1 MSIPY
6 EDTILIECDRNACDV
21 KQEDNKALW
30 TNQLNNSIM
39 MLPGDR
45 VEVFNSFIND
55 SGSGSTNPV
64 EFRGSNLK
72 KTHTIKQTLPLQNIV
87 LGENRGPVN
96 YRRFDAAVGELNF
109 YTAYSAYQTY
119 DEVVQLEDNVAKT
132 TINYY
137 KTMDGQSYVQLPR
150 RFYVP
155 SSLIPIVA
163 SSTLWQFDD
172 SDVFGRPHRERNDT
186 QATMGAG
193 LPADD
198 GNVYGY
204 VIEDLTSMR
213 FADLATTPGEIRI
226 WNLKNDNS
234 KYTIFRR
241 RLNCNP
247 LAENVP
253 ANFSVRG
260 ILYQGS
266 PDLTEFFPPYYA
278 RDPEYYEYDIY
289 RETLTLSVDDGF
301 SAAKNIGDTITK
313 QMRETEILPTER
325 KAHQIDISGAVG
337 TRPRVWYDLNKRVE
351 SKTYKTF
358 SACNEETMALDVMV
372 PALYN
377 GTNPANP
384 NVTNPVHPDGHAG
397 VRLVHAGIPVDGRL
411 GGYVVTEQTDREAA
425 KYYQSYENVAIKRP
439 EIYDA
444 GTNLNDIFGFQI
456 ATAKIST
463 TNQTEGIVLDVPY
476 YDPVDLARPTP
487 RYTPSS
493 QLLLFKAFF
502 ESQAKYPELFS
513 EENVINMYD
522 HRVAGNNPYWSTT
535 SGDVFV
541 NKDNARF
548 LHFNA
553 YFSVADIGINAN
565 SNIIEAD
572 TGRLN
577 TDGSGRPNPV
587 YTQLGNSYYDYRG
600 TNDIAGTGA
609 PVFNRALNE
618 NTQSSPFYTYYD
630 PTLKDT
636 FYEAPNNLAD
646 VEPTKLSYGF
656 AGATDNIPADNKIIL
671 YPNKLINTVTGNGVG
686 LPNSFYHD
694 VGGFDF
700 IEEGQKVGFDRHWN
714 AWGTSAVVLCSG
726 IPTFAYGTG
735 VMPPVPP
742 GTGKIF
748 QFTPGE
754 QTADLA
760 LPANLAGTYPDANTA
775 TIVNNI
781 NTGMLNRYTYCGA
794 DYPEFGFDGEYFFFK
809 NLHTPLNL
817 GNQSLTDQT
826 EGELESAATDVY
838 KINPIQQYTN
848 YTPVQFPYEPA
859 HEYHLLGAS
868 DPSTNDRS
876 RTRTNSNLEK
886 FALYD
891 TTTGIFFEDFGY
903 GEDSWDSGLWGRLG
917 FTYEQFNSATNNRGQ
932 RVTSKNKQDLQLV
945 TTNCEI
951 EAKDSKGWCVN
962 QFNQSIFDGTI
973 AHPQNI
979 YVLDS
984 NPASHNDYKRVCQF
998 PRITQSAT
1006 SITIPAQNYPLS
1018 LEEGYFTIRSDIVPQ
1033 SSFVSGSGNTHLPI
1047 VGIVNKQ
1054 SPQGDFYISP
1064 SSELTFTITKPQIVT
1079 AIKVAICDPD
1089 GEFAILND
1097 RSSVIFKLTRD
1108 RQIDPNVAKEVF
1120 EKFAKKGSL

>member
-30 TNQLNNSIM
+30 VNQLNDSVM

-87 LGENRGPVN
+87 GDDNRGPVD
-96 YRRFDAAVGELNF
+96 YRTFDAAVGQLNF
-109 YTAYSAYQTY
+109 YTAYSAFQTY
-119 DEVVQLEDNVAKT
+119 DEVVQLRDNVAKT

-150 RFYVP
+150 RFYPP

-163 SSTLWQFDD
+163 SSTLWQIED
-172 SDVFGRPHRERNDT
+172 SEVFGRTHRERNDT
-186 QATMGAG
+186 APSTG
-193 LPADD
+193 LSNTDD
-198 GNVYGY
+198 RHVYGY
-204 VIEDLTSMR
+204 VIDDLRSMR
-213 FADLATTPGEIRI
+213 FTDLATTPGCIRL

-234 KYTIFRR
+234 KFTIFRR

-247 LAENVP
+247 LNENVP
-253 ANFSVRG
+253 VDFPVRG

-301 SAAKNIGDTITK
+301 SAAKNIADDITG
-313 QMRETEILPTER
+313 QMRETEILPTEKR
-325 KAHQIDISGAVG
+325 PHQIDMSVGAG
-337 TRPRVWYDLNKRVE
+337 ARPEVIYDLNKRVE

-358 SACNEETMALDVMV
+358 DACNEETMALDIMV

-397 VRLVHAGIPVDGRL
+397 VRLVHAGIPVDGRF
-411 GGYVVTEQTDREAA
+411 GGYVVTEATDRQAA
-425 KYYQSYENVAIKRP
+425 RYYQSYENIAIKRP

-456 ATAKIST
+456 ATAKPDT

-476 YDPVDLARPTP
+476 YDHNDLVRPLGP
-487 RYTPSS
+487 QYTPSRE
-493 QLLLFKAFF
+493 LLLLKAFF
-502 ESQAKYPELFS
+502 ESQAHYPELFS
-513 EENVINMYD
+513 EENVINMYPPSTPT
-522 HRVAGNNPYWSTT
+522 NPYWSTT

-541 NKDNARF
+541 NVDNARF

-553 YFSVADIGINAN
+553 YFSTDDIGINAN

-577 TDGSGRPNPV
+577 PDGSGRPDV
-587 YTQLGNSYYDYRG
+587 RYTQLGNSYYDYRG

-630 PTLKDT
+630 PTQKDT
-636 FYEAPNNLAD
+636 FYTAPNNLQDDAPNNLA
-646 VEPTKLSYGF
+646 YGF
-656 AGATDNIPADNKIIL
+656 AGAKGQTVADNKIIL
-671 YPNKLINTVTGNGVG
+671 YPNKIINTTHNHGVG
-686 LPNSFYHD
+686 LPSSFYHT
-694 VGGFDF
+694 VGGFQF

-714 AWGTSAVVLCSG
+714 AWGTCAIVLCSG
-726 IPTFAYGTG
+726 IPTFAYGSG

-760 LPANLAGTYPDANTA
+760 QPNSLVGTYPDANTA
-775 TIVNNI
+775 TILNNVA
-781 NTGMLNRYTYCGA
+781 TGMYNRYTYCGA

-817 GNQSLTDQT
+817 GNQSLTDQD
-826 EGELESAATDVY
+826 EAGEEAAATDVY

-859 HEYHLLGAS
+859 HEYHLLGAT
-868 DPSTNDRS
+868 DPSNNDLT

-886 FALYD
+886 FALFD

-903 GEDSWDSGLWGRLG
+903 SEEAWDSGLWGRLG
-917 FTYEQFNSATNNRGQ
+917 FTYAQFNSATNNRGQ
-932 RVTSKNKQDLQLV
+932 RVTSKNKHDLKVV

-951 EAKDSKGWCVN
+951 EAKDSKGWCVD
-962 QFNQSIFDGTI
+962 QFNQSVFDGTI

-979 YVLDS
+979 YVLAT
-984 NPASHNDYKRVCQF
+984 NPTSHNDYKRVCQY
-998 PRITQSAT
+998 PRITEKAT
-1006 SITIPAQNYPLS
+1006 SMIIQAQNYPLS
-1018 LEEGYFTIRSDIVPQ
+1018 LEEGYYTIRSDIVPQ
-1033 SSFVSGSGNTHLPI
+1033 SSFVSGNGNTHLPI

-1064 SSELTFTITKPQIVT
+1064 SSELRFTITKPQIVT

-1108 RQIDPNVAKEVF
+1108 RQIDPNVAREVF
-1120 EKFAKKGSL
+1120 EKFSKKGSL